1 MRKYLLAPETRRHA
15 LLNLLSEIYPA
26 SLFPTRRVRVQ
37 RRLVYLSA
45 AASCF
50 YQAAEAAA
58 HGFRAE
64 HRELLEAGAYLH
76 MRAVKVRP

>member
-1 MRKYLLAPETRRHA
+1 MRQYLLTSETRRHA
-15 LLNLLSEIYPA
+15 LLNLLLEIYPA
-26 SLFPTRRVRVQ
+26 KLFPTRRVRVQ
-37 RRLVYLSA
+37 RRHAYLSA

-50 YQAAEAAA
+50 HQAAEAAA
-58 HGFRAE
+58 YGFKIE